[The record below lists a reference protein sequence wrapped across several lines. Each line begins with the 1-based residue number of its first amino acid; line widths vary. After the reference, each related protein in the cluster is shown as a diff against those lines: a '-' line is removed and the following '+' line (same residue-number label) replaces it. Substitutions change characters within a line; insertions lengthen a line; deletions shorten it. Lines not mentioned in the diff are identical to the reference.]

1 MRGVVIM
8 ALTLLA
14 AIAPAAAQEAA
25 PERAVA
31 ADLRDMCGQD
41 RGRLW
46 GATLC
51 GPVIVVDPASR
62 AVWASDQDQEGILD
76 SNGDGWTGVLP
87 AGVPIANTSVEW
99 AGVRW
104 IMLMG
109 PLPAN
114 QTDRRVLVA
123 HEAWHRV
130 QDQIGL
136 AAADCSCAH
145 LETER
150 GRTLMRAEMRAL
162 ATALRS
168 RGTARRDAAK
178 DALALRA
185 ERFRAFPDA
194 FSQEAALDRNEGL
207 AAYTGVRLG
216 AGDGADIYAARTL
229 DSHDTHNALARAY
242 AYATGPAYGLLL
254 DEFDRN
260 WRGRTTAYTPADL
273 LTAALN
279 VQTNDENQMW
289 RAFARYGGPAI
300 ATQERNRAE
309 RQMTQREELRQR
321 FAVGPRIELPL
332 RQIQF
337 EFDPNAITPIDGLGS
352 VYGQLTL
359 RDVWG
364 EFQASEGALIS
375 PDFTSLI
382 AAAPSEDGLSG
393 PGWRL
398 TLNPQWRIT
407 PALAG
412 GVRRVIL
419 LAPEAETGPPPLQ
432 PAEDPQR

>member
-1 MRGVVIM
+1 MRGVVFM
-8 ALTLLA
+8 VLTLLA

-25 PERAVA
+25 PERAAA
-31 ADLRDMCGQD
+31 ADLREMCQQD

-51 GPVIVVDPASR
+51 GPVLVVDSASR
-62 AVWASDQDQEGILD
+62 AVWASDQDREGILT
-76 SNGDGWTGVLP
+76 SNGDGWTGTLP
-87 AGVPIANTSVEW
+87 DGVPVANTSVEW

-104 IMLMG
+104 VMLIG

-114 QTDRRVLVA
+114 QIERRVLVA
-123 HEAWHRV
+123 HEAWHRI
-130 QDQIGL
+130 QGQIGL
-136 AAADCSCAH
+136 TAADCSCAH

-168 RGTARRDAAK
+168 RGPARREAAK
-178 DALALRA
+178 DALTLRA
-185 ERFRAFPDA
+185 ERFRVFPDA
-194 FSQEAALDRNEGL
+194 FPQEAALDRNEGL

-229 DSHDTHNALARAY
+229 DNYDTHNALTRAY

-260 WRGRTTAYTPADL
+260 WRGRTVSYAPADL

-279 VQTNDENQMW
+279 VQSNDQNEVW
-289 RAFARYGGPAI
+289 RAYARYGGPAI

-309 RQMTQREELRQR
+309 RLTAEREELRLR
-321 FAVGPRIELPL
+321 FAAGPRIELPL

-364 EFQASEGALIS
+364 ELHASEGALIS

-393 PGWRL
+393 PGWQL

-407 PALAG
+407 PVLAS

-432 PAEDPQR
+432 PAEDQQR